1 MSKYDPAVNL
11 NETVLVYRYR
21 PRVLNITCLGIVA
34 FYKERLDSV
43 NDEHQELEHL
53 QLGQVS
59 LPPEEGLDGGPE
71 GREEV
76 VAVHDHVDSG
86 VEEATEG
93 GVTSSDKLGVEYPIN
108 TNLTELYLM
117 ETFVKCL
124 FK

>member
-1 MSKYDPAVNL
+1 M
-11 NETVLVYRYR
+11 
-21 PRVLNITCLGIVA
+21 
-34 FYKERLDSV
+34 

-93 GVTSSDKLGVEYPIN
+93 GVAATNKPEYRNDFETLKLGIY
-108 TNLTELYLM
+108 YLL
-117 ETFVKCL
+117 ESIK
-124 FK
+124 